1 MPVSIPY
8 SFSNGTIIEAS
19 EMNSNFTAVKNF
31 VDGVAAGTNITDG
44 AIVTAKLATNAVT
57 TEKINDGSITSAKL
71 AAGVGT
77 TGGDS
82 SQIVLGVQV
91 FG

>member
-8 SFSNGTIIEAS
+8 SFSNGTIIEAA

-44 AIVTAKLATNAVT
+44 AIVTAKIATAAVT
-57 TEKINDGSITSAKL
+57 
-71 AAGVGT
+71 AAHA
-77 TGGDS
+77 
-82 SQIVLGVQV
+82 
-91 FG
+91 